1 MCVSHSISR
10 FEVFRFSTGNR
21 HQRIIAKSVGY
32 GLKTFKTTWRIM
44 NEVKDTKSDWH
55 RVRITRLCFVNK
67 QSVLEIA
74 GQRREAEK
82 EATKAAK
89 VLMTV
94 HDIESKALASFAGDL
109 REMEKVESVRKSNE
123 PQVGKQTT
131 SLDTQ
136 ARKITVEVPKH
147 PHQAIG
153 GYSIPDIRKLGVQKG
168 GITKKKTSTSKVRC
182 RVESSAEVDCN
193 CSVLE
198 SR

>member
-1 MCVSHSISR
+1 M
-10 FEVFRFSTGNR
+10 
-21 HQRIIAKSVGY
+21 
-32 GLKTFKTTWRIM
+32 
-44 NEVKDTKSDWH
+44 KDTKSDWH
-55 RVRITRLCFVNK
+55 RVRFTRLYLVSK

-109 REMEKVESVRKSNE
+109 REMEKMESVRKSNE
-123 PQVGKQTT
+123 PQVSQKTTLLETQT
-131 SLDTQ
+131 
-136 ARKITVEVPKH
+136 RKITVEVPKH
-147 PHQAIG
+147 PHQSIG

-168 GITKKKTSTSKVRC
+168 GITKKKTSTSKVRY
-182 RVESSAEVDCN
+182 RAEASDDLDCN